1 MNVALGLRTIVVATM
16 LMVLAVLAGAAGT
29 ADAGSPSEQRK
40 FKTQIQGKYDTPVL
54 ASGVSVPDGAGFG
67 ETIVVA
73 HKCDFSFFTVS
84 NSASAGV
91 QALAEGGATSD
102 FQAEVTAAVAA
113 GNAQASWTI
122 PAPDSPTGNKNGPNS
137 VPVKEEFSCLTV
149 LVKINPTSDWF
160 AGVSSYDLR
169 SGGTWPTPGNNNNIF
184 IDLFP
189 FDAGTLDGTE
199 FATSTTATSPRGTI
213 ASLRNSGKFSN
224 SKIARLKL
232 QLKNPALARYVAAEE
247 AIESI
252 IVTWREVAAAG
263 GYHVMWR
270 SGAEEYDT
278 DGTLGRR
285 HDVVDGKTKTHTITG
300 LTGGVKYDVR
310 VVAYNEAGQSAQD
323 PTSES
328 QDFAIAISPP
338 DPDNT
343 VLVGNATQR
352 FPRTQT
358 FAIGTNAHGITQ
370 WQTRAQAF
378 TTGNETAVL
387 GSVTFSGIKRKL
399 ATSEF
404 DVHIYSE
411 NGGKP
416 GELLHTLTQPNFT
429 DMPRNSEQPVT
440 FGTPAGETITLA
452 ANTTYFVYVVGL
464 HSVHGEVLL
473 RHTLDKDED
482 PESNEGWSIADT
494 CIIYSS
500 TGVEA
505 HCDWHAETEVYY
517 SLMMVLNSPLEAG
530 KPQFSITGSEAV
542 EGSGVQFTVSLS
554 SALNGEATVEYSTSD
569 GTATTADSDY
579 TAVSGTTLTFAANET
594 EKTITIDTGDDST
607 DEDDESFNV
616 VLSSPSG
623 NAQLGLVTSA
633 SGLIINND
641 QTTQTD
647 GTLSSITLTGSDG
660 NTIALA
666 PAFSQYNFLYTA
678 TVNREND
685 SLTGVATPST
695 SGTVQSIVYVG
706 GDEDTVSTAYDAV
719 WPLVPGDNLVKF
731 VVASPDGSRAKTYKI
746 NVHKDASTDA
756 TLSDL
761 TLVDNNGTAITPSPA
776 FSSATTE
783 YTASVGAAVSSVTLT
798 GTKSYGGAEVSGVT
812 LDGTAITDDDFT
824 DGITVPSLVA
834 GDNLVEVTVTAEDGT
849 TVLIYQI
856 TVTRAA
862 GWSATLT
869 VGVDNSYVPPLTG
882 YTLWGSDIGG
892 VSEQSFVVDGSWYR
906 VVGIIHFAGGL
917 YLNVSREHPGDFTLT
932 IGDQEFVASE
942 SLKPATAAAGRYWW
956 AVDDM
961 GWADGDTLDVSIVPV
976 AGSESLPERSSPPP
990 AGYFTNIPGSHNG
1003 VDQFTVGLKFTED
1016 VSLSFRTLRDHALS
1030 ATNGAITKAR
1040 RVTQGSDRAWNITVR
1055 PDSAADIVVTLQP
1068 DQGCGAD
1075 GSICTADGTEL
1086 INSPAVTIAVQQ

>member
-40 FKTQIQGKYDTPVL
+40 FKTQIQGKFDTPVL
-54 ASGVSVPDGAGFG
+54 ASGVSVPAGAGFG

-73 HKCDFSFFTVS
+73 HKCDFSFFTVG

-91 QALAEGGATSD
+91 QALAEGGATSE

-137 VPVKEEFSCLTV
+137 APVKEEFSCLTV

-160 AGVSSYDLR
+160 VGVSSYDLR

-189 FDAGTLDGTE
+189 FDAGTLEGTE
-199 FATSTTATSPRGTI
+199 FATSTTATAPQGTV
-213 ASLRNSGKFSN
+213 ASLRNSGKFSD
-224 SKIARLKL
+224 SKIARLKF
-232 QLKNPALARYVAAEE
+232 QLKDPALTRDVAAEE

-252 IVTWREVAAAG
+252 IVTWGEVAAAG
-263 GYHVMWR
+263 GYHVMWK

-285 HDVVDGKTKTHTITG
+285 DDVVDGKTRTHTITG
-300 LTGGVKYDVR
+300 LTGGVNYEVR
-310 VVAYNEAGQSAQD
+310 VVAYNEAGQSTKD

-328 QDFAIAISPP
+328 QDFAIVISPP

-343 VLVGNATQR
+343 VLVGNATQW
-352 FPRTQT
+352 FPRTQLWE
-358 FAIGTNAHGITQ
+358 IGTNAHGDMQ
-370 WQTRAQAF
+370 WHTRAQAF

-387 GSVTFSGIKRKL
+387 GSVTFPGIERQL
-399 ATSEF
+399 RNSVF
-404 DVHIYSE
+404 DAHIYSE

-416 GELLHTLTQPNFT
+416 GELLHTLTRPNFA
-429 DMPRNSEQPVT
+429 DVPRNSEQPVT

-452 ANTTYFVYVVGL
+452 ANTTYFVYVTGL
-464 HSVHGEVLL
+464 YGEVLL

-494 CIIYSS
+494 CIQYGA
-500 TGVEA
+500 TGEA
-505 HCDWHAETEVYY
+505 HCNWHAVTQVYY
-517 SLMMVLNSPLEAG
+517 SLMMVLNSPLEADQ
-530 KPQFSITGSEAV
+530 PQFSITGSEAV
-542 EGSGVQFTVSLS
+542 EGSGVQFTVGLS

-569 GTATTADSDY
+569 GTAITADSDY
-579 TAVSGTTLTFAANET
+579 TAVSGATLTFAANET

-623 NAQLGLVTSA
+623 NAQLGVVTAA

-660 NTIALA
+660 NTIAIA
-666 PAFSQYNFLYTA
+666 PTFSQYNFLYTA
-678 TVNREND
+678 TANREND

-731 VVASPDGSRAKTYKI
+731 MVTSPDGSRIKTYKI
-746 NVHKDASTDA
+746 NVNKDASTDA

-761 TLVDNNGTAITPSPA
+761 TLVDANGTAITPSPA

-783 YTASVGAAVSSVTLT
+783 YTASVGAAVSSVTQT

-834 GDNLVEVTVTAEDGT
+834 GDNLVEVTVTAEDGS

-869 VGVDNSYVPPLTG
+869 VGVDNSYVPPRTG
-882 YTLWGSDIGG
+882 YTLWGTDIGG
-892 VSEQSFVVDGSWYR
+892 VSEQSFIVDGSWYR
-906 VVGIIHFAGGL
+906 VVGIIHSVGGL
-917 YLNVSREHPGDFTLT
+917 YLNVSRELPGDFTLT

-942 SLKPATAAAGRYWW
+942 SLKPATVAAGRYWW

-961 GWADGDTLDVSIVPV
+961 GWADDDTLDVSIVPV
-976 AGSESLPERSSPPP
+976 AGSESLPERSPPPP

-1003 VDQFTVGLKFTED
+1003 VDRFTVGLKFTED
-1016 VSLSFRTLRDHALS
+1016 VSLSFRTLRDHAMS

-1055 PDSAADIVVTLQP
+1055 PDSAADIVVTLQADP
-1068 DQGCGAD
+1068 GCAAD

>member
-40 FKTQIQGKYDTPVL
+40 FKTQIQGKFDTPVL
-54 ASGVSVPDGAGFG
+54 ASGVSVPAGAGFG

-73 HKCDFSFFTVS
+73 HKCDFSFFTVG

-160 AGVSSYDLR
+160 AGVSAHDLR
-169 SGGTWPTPGNNNNIF
+169 AGGTWPTPGNNNNIF

-189 FDAGTLDGTE
+189 FDAGTLEGTE
-199 FATSTTATSPRGTI
+199 FATSTTATAPQGTI
-213 ASLRNSGKFSN
+213 ASLRNSGKFSD

-232 QLKNPALARYVAAEE
+232 QLKDPALTRYVAAEE

-263 GYHVMWR
+263 GYHVMWK
-270 SGAEEYDT
+270 SGAEAYDT
-278 DGTLGRR
+278 DGTFGRR
-285 HDVVDGKTKTHTITG
+285 HDVVDGKTRTHTITG
-300 LTGGVKYDVR
+300 LTGGVEYDVR

-378 TTGNETAVL
+378 TTGDETAVL
-387 GSVTFSGIKRKL
+387 SSVTFTGIERKL

-404 DVHIYSE
+404 DVHIYSD
-411 NGGKP
+411 NGGEP
-416 GELLHTLTQPNFT
+416 GELLHTLTRPNFA
-429 DMPRNSEQPVT
+429 DVPLNSEQPVT

-452 ANTTYFVYVVGL
+452 ANTTYFVYAIAVD
-464 HSVHGEVLL
+464 GEVLL
-473 RHTLDKDED
+473 RHTQDKDED
-482 PESNEGWSIADT
+482 PESNEGWSIYDK
-494 CIIYSS
+494 CIMY
-500 TGVEA
+500 TTAGEKA
-505 HCDWHAETEVYY
+505 NCDWHAVTKVYY

-660 NTIALA
+660 NPITLA
-666 PAFSQYNFLYTA
+666 PTFSQYNFLYTA
-678 TVNREND
+678 TANREID

-731 VVASPDGSRAKTYKI
+731 TVTSPDGSRIKTYRI

-783 YTASVGAAVSSVTLT
+783 YTASVGAAVTSVTLT

-812 LDGTAITDDDFT
+812 LAGTAITDDDFT

-834 GDNLVEVTVTAEDGT
+834 GDNLVEVTVTAEDGA

-862 GWSATLT
+862 GWLATLT
-869 VGVDNSYVPPLTG
+869 VGVDNSYVPPPTG
-882 YTLWGSDIGG
+882 YTLWGTDIGG

-961 GWADGDTLDVSIVPV
+961 GWSDGDTLDVSIVPV

-1003 VDQFTVGLKFTED
+1003 VDRFTVGLNFTED
-1016 VSLSFRTLRDHALS
+1016 VPMSFRTLRDHALS

-1040 RVTQGSDRAWNITVR
+1040 RVTQGSDRVWNITVR
-1055 PDSAADIVVTLQP
+1055 PDSAAEIVVTLQADP
-1068 DQGCGAD
+1068 GCAAD

>member
-1 MNVALGLRTIVVATM
+1 MKTNVALRLPTIVVATM

-40 FKTQIQGKYDTPVL
+40 FKTQIQGKYDTPAL
-54 ASGVSVPDGAGFG
+54 ASGVSVPAGAGFG

-73 HKCDFSFFTVS
+73 HKCDFSFFTVG

-137 VPVKEEFSCLTV
+137 VPVKEEFSCLTI

-169 SGGTWPTPGNNNNIF
+169 SGGTWPTPGNNNNVF

-189 FDAGTLDGTE
+189 FDASTLEGTE
-199 FATSTTATSPRGTI
+199 FATSTTATSPQGTI

-232 QLKNPALARYVAAEE
+232 QLKDPALTRDVAAEE

-263 GYHVMWR
+263 GYHVMWK
-270 SGAEEYDT
+270 SGAEAYDT
-278 DGTLGRR
+278 DGTFGRR
-285 HDVVDGKTKTHTITG
+285 HDVVDGKTRTHTITG
-300 LTGGVKYDVR
+300 LTGGVEYDVR

-378 TTGNETAVL
+378 TTGDETAVL
-387 GSVTFSGIKRKL
+387 SSVTFTGIERKL

-411 NGGKP
+411 NGGEP
-416 GELLHTLTQPNFT
+416 GDRLHTLTRPNFANV
-429 DMPRNSEQPVT
+429 PRNSEQPVT

-452 ANTTYFVYVVGL
+452 ANTTYFVYAIAVD
-464 HSVHGEVLL
+464 GEVLL
-473 RHTLDKDED
+473 RHTQDKDED
-482 PESNEGWSIADT
+482 PESNEGWSIYDK
-494 CIIYSS
+494 CIMY
-500 TGVEA
+500 TTAGEKA
-505 HCDWHAETEVYY
+505 NCDWHAVTKVYY
-517 SLMMVLNSPLEAG
+517 SLMMVLNSPLEAD

-594 EKTITIDTGDDST
+594 EKTITIDTGNDST

-660 NTIALA
+660 NTIAIA
-666 PAFSQYNFLYTA
+666 PTFSQYKFLYTA
-678 TVNREND
+678 TANREID

-695 SGTVQSIVYVG
+695 SGTVESIVYVG
-706 GDEDTVSTAYDAV
+706 GDEDTDSTAYDAA

-731 VVASPDGSRAKTYKI
+731 MVTSPDGSRIKIYKI
-746 NVHKDASTDA
+746 HVEKDASTDA

-761 TLVDNNGTAITPSPA
+761 TIVDANGTAITPSPA

-783 YTASVGAAVSSVTLT
+783 YTASVGAAVTSVTLT
-798 GTKSYGGAEVSGVT
+798 GTESYGGAEISGVT
-812 LDGTAITDDDFT
+812 LAGTAITDDDFT

-834 GDNLVEVTVTAEDGT
+834 GDNLVDVTVTAEDGT

-882 YTLWGSDIGG
+882 YTLWGTDIGG
-892 VSEQSFVVDGSWYR
+892 VSKQSFVVDGSWYR

-932 IGDQEFVASE
+932 IGDQEFVASD
-942 SLKPATAAAGRYWW
+942 SLKPDTAAEGRYWW

-961 GWADGDTLDVSIVPV
+961 GWADGDSLDVSIVPV

-990 AGYFTNIPGSHNG
+990 VGYFMNIPGSHNG
-1003 VDQFTVGLKFTED
+1003 VDRFTVGLKFTED
-1016 VSLSFRTLRDHALS
+1016 VPLSFRTLRDHALS
-1030 ATNGAITKAR
+1030 ATNGAITKAK

-1055 PDSAADIVVTLQP
+1055 PDSAAEIVVTLQP
-1068 DQGCGAD
+1068 DPGCAAD
-1075 GSICTADGTEL
+1075 GSICTADGMEL

>member
-1 MNVALGLRTIVVATM
+1 MKTNVALRLPTIVVATM

-40 FKTQIQGKYDTPVL
+40 FKTQIQGKFDTPVL
-54 ASGVSVPDGAGFG
+54 ASGVSVPAGAGFG

-73 HKCDFSFFTVS
+73 HKCDFSFFTVG

-137 VPVKEEFSCLTV
+137 VPVKEEFSCLTI

-169 SGGTWPTPGNNNNIF
+169 SGGTWPTPGNNNNVF

-189 FDAGTLDGTE
+189 FDASTLEGTE
-199 FATSTTATSPRGTI
+199 FATSTTATSPQGTI

-224 SKIARLKL
+224 NKIARLKL
-232 QLKNPALARYVAAEE
+232 QLKDPALTRDVAAEE

-263 GYHVMWR
+263 GYHVMWK
-270 SGAEEYDT
+270 SGAEAYDT
-278 DGTLGRR
+278 DGTFGRR
-285 HDVVDGKTKTHTITG
+285 HDVVDGKTRTHTITG
-300 LTGGVKYDVR
+300 LTGGVEYDVR

-378 TTGNETAVL
+378 TTGDETAVL
-387 GSVTFSGIKRKL
+387 SSVTFTGIERKL

-411 NGGKP
+411 NGGEP
-416 GELLHTLTQPNFT
+416 GDRLHTLTRPNFANV
-429 DMPRNSEQPVT
+429 PRNSEQPVT

-452 ANTTYFVYVVGL
+452 ANTTYFVYAIAVD
-464 HSVHGEVLL
+464 GEVLL
-473 RHTLDKDED
+473 RHTQDKDED
-482 PESNEGWSIADT
+482 PESNEGWSIYDK
-494 CIIYSS
+494 CIMY
-500 TGVEA
+500 TTAGEKA
-505 HCDWHAETEVYY
+505 NCDWHAVTKVYY
-517 SLMMVLNSPLEAG
+517 SLMMVLNSPLEAD

-660 NTIALA
+660 NTIAIA
-666 PAFSQYNFLYTA
+666 PTFSQYKFLYTA
-678 TVNREND
+678 TANREID

-731 VVASPDGSRAKTYKI
+731 VVTSPDGSRIKSYKI
-746 NVHKDASTDA
+746 HVHKDASTDA

-761 TLVDNNGTAITPSPA
+761 TLVDANGTAITPSPA

-783 YTASVGAAVSSVTLT
+783 YTASVGAAVTSVTLT

-812 LDGTAITDDDFT
+812 LAGTAITDDDFT

-882 YTLWGSDIGG
+882 YTLWGTDIGG
-892 VSEQSFVVDGSWYR
+892 LSKQSFVVDGSWYR

-961 GWADGDTLDVSIVPV
+961 GWADGDSLDVSIVPV

-990 AGYFTNIPGSHNG
+990 VGYFMNIPGSHNG
-1003 VDQFTVGLKFTED
+1003 VDRFTVGLNFTED
-1016 VSLSFRTLRDHALS
+1016 VPLSFRTLRDHALS
-1030 ATNGAITKAR
+1030 ATNGAITKAK

-1055 PDSAADIVVTLQP
+1055 PDSAAEIVVTLQP
-1068 DQGCGAD
+1068 DPGCAAD
-1075 GSICTADGTEL
+1075 GSICTADGMEL

>member
-16 LMVLAVLAGAAGT
+16 LMVLAVLAGAAGA

-40 FKTQIQGKYDTPVL
+40 FKTQIQGKYDTPAL
-54 ASGVSVPDGAGFG
+54 ASGVSVPAGAGFG

-73 HKCDFSFFTVS
+73 HKCDFSFFTVG

-137 VPVKEEFSCLTV
+137 APVKEEFSCLTV

-160 AGVSSYDLR
+160 VGVSSYDLR

-184 IDLFP
+184 IDLYP
-189 FDAGTLDGTE
+189 FDAGTQDGTE
-199 FATSTTATSPRGTI
+199 FATSTTATSPQGTV

-232 QLKNPALARYVAAEE
+232 QLKAPALTRDVAAEE

-263 GYHVMWR
+263 GYHVMWK
-270 SGAEEYDT
+270 SGAEAYDT
-278 DGTLGRR
+278 DGTFGRR
-285 HDVVDGKTKTHTITG
+285 HDVVDGKTRTHTITG
-300 LTGGVKYDVR
+300 LTGGVEYDVR

-378 TTGNETAVL
+378 TTGDETAVL
-387 GSVTFSGIKRKL
+387 SSVTFSGIKRKL

-404 DVHIYSE
+404 DVHIYSD
-411 NGGKP
+411 NGGEP
-416 GELLHTLTQPNFT
+416 GELLHTLTQPDFT
-429 DMPRNSEQPVT
+429 DVPLNSEQPVT

-452 ANTTYFVYVVGL
+452 ANTTYFVYAIAVD
-464 HSVHGEVLL
+464 GEVLL

-482 PESNEGWSIADT
+482 PESNEGWSIYDK
-494 CIIYSS
+494 CIMY
-500 TGVEA
+500 TTAGEKA
-505 HCDWHAETEVYY
+505 NCDWHAVTKVYY

-579 TAVSGTTLTFAANET
+579 TAVSGATLTFAANET

-623 NAQLGLVTSA
+623 NAQLGVVTAA

-641 QTTQTD
+641 QTSQTD

-660 NTIALA
+660 NPITLA
-666 PAFSQYNFLYTA
+666 PTFSQYNFLYTA
-678 TVNREND
+678 TANREID

-731 VVASPDGSRAKTYKI
+731 TVASPDGSRAKTYRI

-783 YTASVGAAVSSVTLT
+783 YTASLGAAVSSVTLT

-834 GDNLVEVTVTAEDGT
+834 GDNLVEVTVTAEDGA

-956 AVDDM
+956 AVEDM
-961 GWADGDTLDVSIVPV
+961 GWADDDTLDVSIVPV
-976 AGSESLPERSSPPP
+976 AGSESLPQRSSPPP
-990 AGYFTNIPGSHNG
+990 VGYFTNIPGSHNG
-1003 VDQFTVGLKFTED
+1003 VDRFTVGLKFTED

-1068 DQGCGAD
+1068 DQGCAVD
-1075 GSICTADGTEL
+1075 GSICTADGMEL

>member
-1 MNVALGLRTIVVATM
+1 M

-40 FKTQIQGKYDTPVL
+40 FKTQIQGKFDTPVL
-54 ASGVSVPDGAGFG
+54 ASGVSVPAGAGFG

-73 HKCDFSFFTVS
+73 HKCDFSFFTVG

-137 VPVKEEFSCLTV
+137 VPVKEEFSCLTI

-189 FDAGTLDGTE
+189 FDAGTLEGTE
-199 FATSTTATSPRGTI
+199 FATSTTATSPQGTI

-224 SKIARLKL
+224 NKIARLKL
-232 QLKNPALARYVAAEE
+232 QLKDPALTRDVAAEE

-263 GYHVMWR
+263 GYHVMWK
-270 SGAEEYDT
+270 SGAEAYDT
-278 DGTLGRR
+278 DGTFGRR
-285 HDVVDGKTKTHTITG
+285 HDVVDGKTRTHTITG
-300 LTGGVKYDVR
+300 LTGGVEYDVR

-378 TTGNETAVL
+378 TTGDETAVL
-387 GSVTFSGIKRKL
+387 SSVTFTGIERKL

-411 NGGKP
+411 NGGEP
-416 GELLHTLTQPNFT
+416 GDRLHTLTRPNFANV
-429 DMPRNSEQPVT
+429 PRNSEQPVT

-452 ANTTYFVYVVGL
+452 ANTTYFVYAIAVD
-464 HSVHGEVLL
+464 GEVLL
-473 RHTLDKDED
+473 RHTQDKDED
-482 PESNEGWSIADT
+482 PESNEGWSIYDK
-494 CIIYSS
+494 CIMY
-500 TGVEA
+500 TTAGEKA
-505 HCDWHAETEVYY
+505 NCDWHAVTKVYY
-517 SLMMVLNSPLEAG
+517 SLMMVLNSPLEAD

-660 NTIALA
+660 NTIAIA
-666 PAFSQYNFLYTA
+666 PTFSQYKFLYTA
-678 TVNREND
+678 TANREID

-695 SGTVQSIVYVG
+695 SGTVQGIVYVG

-731 VVASPDGSRAKTYKI
+731 VVTSPDGSRIKSYKI
-746 NVHKDASTDA
+746 HVHKDASTDA

-761 TLVDNNGTAITPSPA
+761 TLVDANGTAITPSPA

-783 YTASVGAAVSSVTLT
+783 YTALVGAAVSSVTLT

-812 LDGTAITDDDFT
+812 LADTAITDDDFT

-882 YTLWGSDIGG
+882 YTLWGTDIGG
-892 VSEQSFVVDGSWYR
+892 VSKQSFVVDGSWYR

-932 IGDQEFVASE
+932 IGDQDFVASD
-942 SLKPATAAAGRYWW
+942 SLKPDTAAEGRYWW

-961 GWADGDTLDVSIVPV
+961 GWADGDSLDVSIVPV

-990 AGYFTNIPGSHNG
+990 VGYFMNIPGSHNG
-1003 VDQFTVGLKFTED
+1003 VDRFTVGLKFTED
-1016 VSLSFRTLRDHALS
+1016 VPLSFRTLRDHALS
-1030 ATNGAITKAR
+1030 ATNGAITKAK

-1055 PDSAADIVVTLQP
+1055 PDSAAEIVVTLQP
-1068 DQGCGAD
+1068 DPGCAAD
-1075 GSICTADGTEL
+1075 GSICTADGMEL

>member
-1 MNVALGLRTIVVATM
+1 MKTNVALRLPTIVVATM

-40 FKTQIQGKYDTPVL
+40 FKTQIQGKFDTPVL
-54 ASGVSVPDGAGFG
+54 ASGVSVPAGAGFG

-73 HKCDFSFFTVS
+73 HKCDFSFFTVG

-122 PAPDSPTGNKNGPNS
+122 GAPDSPTGNKNGPNS
-137 VPVKEEFSCLTV
+137 VPVKEEFSCLTI

-169 SGGTWPTPGNNNNIF
+169 SGGTWPTPGNNNNVF

-189 FDAGTLDGTE
+189 FDASTLEGTE
-199 FATSTTATSPRGTI
+199 FATSTTATSPQGTI

-232 QLKNPALARYVAAEE
+232 QLKDPALTRDVAAEE

-263 GYHVMWR
+263 GYHVMWK
-270 SGAEEYDT
+270 SGAEAYDT
-278 DGTLGRR
+278 DGTFGRR
-285 HDVVDGKTKTHTITG
+285 HDVVDGKTRTHTITG
-300 LTGGVKYDVR
+300 LTGGVEYDVR

-378 TTGNETAVL
+378 TTGDETAVL
-387 GSVTFSGIKRKL
+387 SSVTFTGIERKL

-411 NGGKP
+411 NGGEP
-416 GELLHTLTQPNFT
+416 GDRLHTLTRPNFANV
-429 DMPRNSEQPVT
+429 PRNSEQPVT

-452 ANTTYFVYVVGL
+452 ANTTYFVYAIAVD
-464 HSVHGEVLL
+464 GEVLL
-473 RHTLDKDED
+473 RHTQDKDED
-482 PESNEGWSIADT
+482 PESNEGWSIYDK
-494 CIIYSS
+494 CIMY
-500 TGVEA
+500 TTAGEKA
-505 HCDWHAETEVYY
+505 NCDWHAVTKVYY
-517 SLMMVLNSPLEAG
+517 SLMMVLNSPLEAD

-594 EKTITIDTGDDST
+594 EKTITIDTGNDST

-660 NTIALA
+660 NTIAIA
-666 PAFSQYNFLYTA
+666 PTFSQYKFLYTA
-678 TVNREND
+678 TANREID

-695 SGTVQSIVYVG
+695 SGTVQGIVYVG

-731 VVASPDGSRAKTYKI
+731 VVTSPDGSRIKSYKI
-746 NVHKDASTDA
+746 HVHKDASTDA

-761 TLVDNNGTAITPSPA
+761 TLVDANGTAITPSPA

-783 YTASVGAAVSSVTLT
+783 YTASVGAAVTSVTLT
-798 GTKSYGGAEVSGVT
+798 GTESYGGAEVSGVT
-812 LDGTAITDDDFT
+812 LAGTAITDDDFT

-882 YTLWGSDIGG
+882 YTLWGTDIGG

-932 IGDQEFVASE
+932 IGDQEFVASD
-942 SLKPATAAAGRYWW
+942 SLKPDTAAEGRYWW

-961 GWADGDTLDVSIVPV
+961 GWADGDSLDVSIVPV

-990 AGYFTNIPGSHNG
+990 VGYFMNIPGSHNG
-1003 VDQFTVGLKFTED
+1003 VDRFTVGLNFTED
-1016 VSLSFRTLRDHALS
+1016 VPLSFRTLRDHALS
-1030 ATNGAITKAR
+1030 ATNGAITKAK

-1055 PDSAADIVVTLQP
+1055 PDSAAEIVVTLQP
-1068 DQGCGAD
+1068 DPGCAAD
-1075 GSICTADGTEL
+1075 GSICTADGMEL
-1086 INSPAVTIAVQQ
+1086 INSPAVTIPVGQ